1 MDEGERKIT
10 VEIALVGLIE
20 VVLAGVNPETA
31 DALWE
36 NLPAES
42 EASLWGDE
50 IYFELPFDHPPE
62 DARTYVEV
70 GDVAWWPSGSCL
82 CLFFGPTPAS
92 DGEGPVAASPVNVI
106 GRISSDI
113 DLLRLVKNGERIVVT
128 RGH

>member
-10 VEIALVGLIE
+10 VEIASVGLIE
-20 VVLAGVNPETA
+20 VVLTGENPDTA

-50 IYFELPFDHPPE
+50 IYFELPFHHPAE
-62 DARTYVEV
+62 DARAYVEV

-113 DLLRLVKNGERIVVT
+113 DLLRSVDHGERIVVA